1 MPLLNSA
8 IGILVFD
15 HECRYQKTDSTGRHR
30 GERWAWNGQKGQLT
44 RVRSRMASRYKL
56 GLTVF
61 SDRLI
66 GLGHRAR
73 PYARACEGIGFKIP
87 NSRFENR
94 KTLLRPRLIS
104 HLESRICC
112 LESIVSQALQLD
124 FCPFKEFVMGRLSWQ
139 ERTTLLGA
147 WVAVHPMAPQQGG
160 HHVDSTRVRPARPL
174 LVRPGLLPSHLP
186 TLPRPA
192 PRRRPDHRP
201 PHRLQPAPHRR
212 RLGPRRRLQLS
223 PRPLQTALVHSRLGA
238 DPGPLHPRSLGPRG
252 ARLPG
257 RRRYRRRAPRRQGLW
272 QGLSPRP
279 GALDPFLHRLPLG
292 AQMGRPGDPG
302 PVPLRHPGLGAAGLD
317 GVVSQPGEGH
327 ESDDPGHASAG
338 ARRPRTRPRSRPRSG
353 LAARPGPGPRPRPRR
368 KRPRRSRGGGT
379 RPPRN

>member
-1 MPLLNSA
+1 
-8 IGILVFD
+8 
-15 HECRYQKTDSTGRHR
+15 
-30 GERWAWNGQKGQLT
+30 
-44 RVRSRMASRYKL
+44 
-56 GLTVF
+56 
-61 SDRLI
+61 
-66 GLGHRAR
+66 
-73 PYARACEGIGFKIP
+73 
-87 NSRFENR
+87 
-94 KTLLRPRLIS
+94 
-104 HLESRICC
+104 
-112 LESIVSQALQLD
+112 
-124 FCPFKEFVMGRLSWQ
+124 MGRQSWQ
-139 ERTTLLGA
+139 RRTTLLGA

-186 TLPRPA
+186 TLSRPA

-212 RLGPRRRLQLS
+212 RLGPWRCFQLS

-302 PVPLRHPGLGAAGLD
+302 PVPLRYPGLGAAGPD
-317 GVVSQPGEGH
+317 GVVSQPGEGR
-327 ESDDPGHASAG
+327 ES
-338 ARRPRTRPRSRPRSG
+338 R
-353 LAARPGPGPRPRPRR
+353 GPGRQAPAQEGQGQDQGPGQGAGPPQGLPSQGQGQGAEEDDQVHRC
-368 KRPRRSRGGGT
+368 GGGT
-379 RPPRN
+379 RRPRN